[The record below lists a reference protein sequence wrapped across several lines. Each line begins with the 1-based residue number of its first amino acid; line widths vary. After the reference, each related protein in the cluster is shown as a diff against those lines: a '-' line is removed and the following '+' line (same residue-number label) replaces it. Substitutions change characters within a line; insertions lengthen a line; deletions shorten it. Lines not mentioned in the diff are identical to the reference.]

1 MPDKKASLRKET
13 GLFLAAKDAESIEH
27 FGAPLAEHV
36 AAGDQKVDQTL
47 LGHAAGQINV
57 QLQLEQISVFGA
69 LLVVGAREADTAM
82 PLVDALKQR
91 GLVFVAAL
99 KARLKSDDA
108 PAFGYEQVG
117 GVAVHLPEQVA
128 VFVKG
133 AGIALFAGQVHEL
146 SRADLGD
153 DKGHVLND
161 GRDGIGQ
168 LAFRQVVCHGDL
180 SLGLRSQGLE
190 CTADGPPARHHT
202 LFSKEERDDQD
213 GLQGAN
219 RRWVM
224 QPGEDL
230 QRRRPSDFTLAAPGQ
245 VVNRFL
251 NGHRPRANFQGL
263 RKMTEACLKRK
274 IRDCQQGSG
283 DVPSN
288 EKNRRHNQPCQ
299 PRKRQKCRLGRERA
313 QCPKKPTKTTW
324 PNKPAENGWACASS
338 YKSSHSAAKTTAR
351 KSSDTMGMKHRVD
364 HGVHIAFDAMSPKLA
379 KRTGFQTTM
388 PKKSKPY

>member
-47 LGHAAGQINV
+47 LGHAASQINV

-69 LLVVGAREADTAM
+69 LFVVGAREADAAM

-108 PAFGYEQVG
+108 PAFGHEQVG
-117 GVAVHLPEQVA
+117 GIAIHLPEQVA

-133 AGIALFAGQVHEL
+133 AGIALFASQIHEL
-146 SRADLGD
+146 PRADLGN
-153 DKGHVLND
+153 DKGHVVND

-168 LAFRQVVCHGDL
+168 LAVRQVVCHGDL

-230 QRRRPSDFTLAAPGQ
+230 QRRRPSDFTLAVPGQ

-263 RKMTEACLKRK
+263 SKMIEACLKRK

-299 PRKRQKCRLGRERA
+299 PRKRQKCRLGRERV
-313 QCPKKPTKTTW
+313 QCPEKPIKTTL
-324 PNKPAENGWACASS
+324 PTSLRKMAERALLRTSLRIRRRRRRHEKAPTPWA
-338 YKSSHSAAKTTAR
+338 
-351 KSSDTMGMKHRVD
+351 
-364 HGVHIAFDAMSPKLA
+364 
-379 KRTGFQTTM
+379 
-388 PKKSKPY
+388 